1 MDGGRILV
9 TGATDYVGGRLV
21 PELVARGH
29 RVRVLLR
36 TASPSAEERF
46 AGAERSVGDALD
58 PASLADALKGVDT
71 VCYLIHSLVLRNAR
85 TEATALRAA
94 TGFREAAV
102 RAGVKRLIYL
112 GRQED
117 RDSSTSDRPSVL
129 KALRSAAVPVTA
141 LWTAP
146 IIGSGSALYEALK
159 GLVRHSPVILVP
171 RWSRHRCRPVAI
183 RDVVQSLVSLIEHPV
198 LSGGDPAIGG
208 LDVLTQAELLQM
220 LAGVL
225 GRRRLLLPSP
235 IQSPAFCAYWAS
247 WFTSVPAPILRTLFA
262 AAAGGETV
270 ESSRELEQLLPAP
283 PQGCKEALVRA
294 MSREEQDRVATHWS
308 DAYPP
313 AHELAM
319 KLDELP
325 APPRFRASD
334 SRTTPKRAPALFA
347 SVCRIGGREGWCNT
361 NWMWRMRGAIDRLFL
376 GVGTARGRRCER
388 TLQLHDAVDFW
399 RVERLE
405 KDARLLLRAEMKLP
419 GKAWLEFRIEPEPAG
434 GGNRLSVI
442 AWFAPHGWA
451 GWLYWWF
458 FVPFHWLIFN
468 DLVRGIEKRA

>member
-1 MDGGRILV
+1 SRHASEVWADFAAELEATGGVPVPYARTGGLLIALEEAELAANIV
-9 TGATDYVGGRLV
+9 TLEGLRREAGTNGYDFDVLDHAALARRLPQIGPDVAGATYCPHDGHANPLKLLHGLHAGFR
-21 PELVARGH
+21 ARGGTY
-29 RVRVLLR
+29 R
-36 TASPSAEERF
+36 
-46 AGAERSVGDALD
+46 AGAPV
-58 PASLADALKGVDT
+58 ADIA
-71 VCYLIHSLVLRNAR
+71 AR
-85 TEATALRAA
+85 TGG
-94 TGFREAAV
+94 GFR
-102 RAGVKRLIYL
+102 
-112 GRQED
+112 
-117 RDSSTSDRPSVL
+117 
-129 KALRSAAVPVTA
+129 
-141 LWTAP
+141 
-146 IIGSGSALYEALK
+146 
-159 GLVRHSPVILVP
+159 
-171 RWSRHRCRPVAI
+171 
-183 RDVVQSLVSLIEHPV
+183 
-198 LSGGDPAIGG
+198 
-208 LDVLTQAELLQM
+208 
-220 LAGVL
+220 
-225 GRRRLLLPSP
+225 
-235 IQSPAFCAYWAS
+235 IQ
-247 WFTSVPAPILRTLFA
+247 
-262 AAAGGETV
+262 AGGETV

-325 APPRFRASD
+325 AAPRFRASD
-334 SRTTPKRAPALFA
+334 FRTTPKSAPALFA